1 MVPDRSRPVVLGISP
16 LAAAMVATR
25 IGAGTSGKP
34 TPPMT
39 EDLLPEP
46 DSMGS
51 SAPEYLPPG
60 TRLIPIRSRF
70 YILSN

>member
-1 MVPDRSRPVVLGISP
+1 VLGIAL
-16 LAAAMVATR
+16 LAGAMVATR
-25 IGAGTSGKP
+25 IGAGKLGKP

-46 DSMGS
+46 DSVGS
-51 SAPEYLPPG
+51 SAPEYLSPG

-70 YILSN
+70 YILSD

>member
-1 MVPDRSRPVVLGISP
+1 VLGIAP

-25 IGAGTSGKP
+25 IGAGASGKP
-34 TPPMT
+34 TPTMT

-46 DSMGS
+46 DPMGS

-60 TRLIPIRSRF
+60 TRLIPTRSRF
-70 YILSN
+70 YILSD